1 MEKFEL
7 YSTMSMIVLAGSETS
22 ATLLSGLVFRLLKN
36 PEIYGKLTKEV
47 RSAFNDTSDMAPRNE
62 ADFPYLNACIE
73 EALRIYP
80 PVPMS
85 IPHITPPEGAT
96 VSGRFIPGN
105 VLVHPRHLI
114 AKESC

>member
-1 MEKFEL
+1 
-7 YSTMSMIVLAGSETS
+7 MIVLAGSETS

-47 RSAFNDTSDMAPRNE
+47 RSAFNDTSDITFRNE
-62 ADFPYLNACIE
+62 ADLPYLNACIE